1 MPLALYP
8 GTVAL
13 LFVDSFIEYDYSDIE
28 YPIPFNTLYNDPST
42 HYVNYG
48 ERNALIPS
56 FVGLGD
62 VSPLAFEES
71 NYIIVT
77 GSSQNHVIPN
87 VNMLLSAVYA
97 NCNVSM
103 VFVDFGLDRRGLT
116 LLTSTLTLIH
126 SIHTALH
133 SPAELYYRK
142 FNFAHF
148 PQWMSL
154 QDNAIR
160 GGYAW
165 KVISYYDVLAQTQAV
180 VVWSDGGNLWMDD
193 ITQDLKRVKE
203 NGIYSPYSGDT
214 IQRWVHGKTRA
225 FLAGHHM
232 LRKLMINKGMCTGGY
247 VLMDYNNAYAM
258 NNVVLPLLQC
268 VYTRKCVAPLGTSR
282 ENHRQDQAVLTAL
295 IHSAKIPAACSSHY
309 KDHMSFHHDC
319 HGDKCLKIR
328 NSLLNGIAK
337 RYGVAYSWSPCST
350 NKRHGELLLDKRTV
364 GNPPL
369 LQGIIVRVLLRR
381 IDHAVVA
388 RHLLRNLPVQVVP
401 VPVCAAVL
409 VQHVHHGE
417 GPQEPDVQPLLVRVQ
432 HQHVGIRVEP
442 DDGAQ
447 RLFGGVVGTDEE
459 AVVLGQG
466 IVVVQLLQ
474 QHESTLRKSDSCLV
488 HAREADRNAHGL
500 VDVKTHGAQQVPVL
514 LRDAVD
520 GGVAQKDLRVMG
532 EGDAHGVPRAVE
544 RVGDGGKQGNVVARD
559 VHHEI
564 GQETVDVGTHLRSD
578 PLLLRCEDGVRLGVR
593 RQGSSHFGHDAGTLE
608 GLKECEEPDDLGVHG
623 ELGLGE
629 GGQVALEE
637 HASQL
642 ARSLLVAVGDQE
654 HGVIGTRGGN

>member
-1 MPLALYP
+1 MTVRQKAVSSTRFYIKESVELPSSPSPMITPVNDTIDTFFNVNDGRKDYVTTTVTTVKDEMRPSGIDNFTTPVLSKEELMVETIQAYLDSLPKSAWRKSDSYSYSRP
-8 GTVAL
+8 AVSIYNRNETIGAEFSDYTLNAFGTL
-13 LFVDSFIEYDYSDIE
+13 PRNQYDYSDIE

-165 KVISYYDVLAQTQAV
+165 KVISYYDVLEQTQAV

-282 ENHRQDQAVLTAL
+282 ENHRQDQAQ
-295 IHSAKIPAACSSHY
+295 P
-309 KDHMSFHHDC
+309 
-319 HGDKCLKIR
+319 
-328 NSLLNGIAK
+328 
-337 RYGVAYSWSPCST
+337 
-350 NKRHGELLLDKRTV
+350 
-364 GNPPL
+364 
-369 LQGIIVRVLLRR
+369 LQGP
-381 IDHAVVA
+381 H
-388 RHLLRNLPVQVVP
+388 VVP
-401 VPVCAAVL
+401 PRL
-409 VQHVHHGE
+409 PRGQMPE
-417 GPQEPDVQPLLVRVQ
+417 DSQFT
-432 HQHVGIRVEP
+432 
-442 DDGAQ
+442 AQ
-447 RLFGGVVGTDEE
+447 RD
-459 AVVLGQG
+459 
-466 IVVVQLLQ
+466 
-474 QHESTLRKSDSCLV
+474 C
-488 HAREADRNAHGL
+488 
-500 VDVKTHGAQQVPVL
+500 
-514 LRDAVD
+514 
-520 GGVAQKDLRVMG
+520 
-532 EGDAHGVPRAVE
+532 
-544 RVGDGGKQGNVVARD
+544 
-559 VHHEI
+559 
-564 GQETVDVGTHLRSD
+564 
-578 PLLLRCEDGVRLGVR
+578 
-593 RQGSSHFGHDAGTLE
+593 
-608 GLKECEEPDDLGVHG
+608 
-623 ELGLGE
+623 
-629 GGQVALEE
+629 
-637 HASQL
+637 
-642 ARSLLVAVGDQE
+642 
-654 HGVIGTRGGN
+654 